1 MTCIHVANVISP
13 SNPCAVTLCK
23 AGTTCEVIDGKAVCV
38 GPGDSV
44 LDLPA
49 DLLDGDN
56 ICARVDL
63 VCPIPGSTCQAVN
76 GKATC
81 VPPPVTPENPCD
93 TASCGPATVCVA
105 FGRNAKCVPN
115 IIG

>member
-13 SNPCAVTLCK
+13 SNPCTVTLCK

-38 GPGDSV
+38 GS
-44 LDLPA
+44 
-49 DLLDGDN
+49 DLLEGDD

-63 VCPIPGSTCQAVN
+63 DLFCPIPGSICRAVN
-76 GKATC
+76 GKPTC

-105 FGRNAKCVPN
+105 FGGNAKCVPN